1 MVERPEATRLSEIWH
16 ARCPV
21 PTPLSL
27 AVQLGWV
34 ERMLKEEGGVQLRSS
49 PEDADPAHTEQYYES
64 TRPNSF
70 RHGGSVPALC
80 ARAGGLKTRVIGLSW
95 TNEYQAVIALPQ
107 AGLTDIKQLRG
118 SRIGI
123 PLHDSPI
130 DHSRAAALRAFSA
143 ILATEGL
150 SFRDVE
156 LIDLPDH
163 PVPSVTR
170 DGAVIATGS
179 GRRGRNRYT
188 SEVHALA
195 RGDVDA
201 VYVKDASG
209 AQATH
214 LLGAMVIG
222 NIGFHPDPG
231 VRINNCT
238 PRPLTVSQFLLDH
251 HPEVVRGLLAQV
263 VLAGEWACTHR
274 EETLTMVAR
283 ETGWSESW
291 VRYAYGEDVHKGLRL
306 SLASEW
312 IDGLNTFKNFLH
324 AAGFLAADFGI
335 DEWIDPAPLQ
345 DVLEA
350 LGQAVTAPGRT
361 RVQVSSNSTPRPPVY
376 H

>member
-1 MVERPEATRLSEIWH
+1 MVERPQVTRLTEIWH

-70 RHGGSVPALC
+70 RHGGSIPAIC
-80 ARAGGLKTRVIGLSW
+80 ARAGGLKTRVIGLTW

-118 SRIGI
+118 RRIGI

-209 AQATH
+209 AQAAH

-238 PRPLTVSQFLLDH
+238 PRPVTVSQFLLDH
-251 HPEVVRGLLAQV
+251 HPDIVRGLLTQV

-274 EETLTMVAR
+274 EETLAMVAR

-291 VRYAYGEDVHKGLRL
+291 VRYAYGDDVHKGLRL
-306 SLASEW
+306 SLAAEW
-312 IDGLNTFKNFLH
+312 IDGLNTFKNFLY
-324 AAGFLAADFGI
+324 AQGFLAGDFSV

-350 LGQAVTAPGRT
+350 LRHAGKAPGRT
-361 RVQVSSNSTPRPPVY
+361 RAKVSSDASPRPPVY

>member
-1 MVERPEATRLSEIWH
+1 MVERPQATRLTEIWH

-49 PEDADPAHTEQYYES
+49 PEDADPTHSERYYES

-70 RHGGSVPALC
+70 RHGGSVPAIC
-80 ARAGGLKTRVIGLSW
+80 ARADGLKTRVIGLSW

-118 SRIGI
+118 RRIGI

-130 DHSRAAALRAFSA
+130 DHSRASALRAFSA

-274 EETLTMVAR
+274 EETFTMVAR

-291 VRYAYGEDVHKGLRL
+291 VRYAYGEDVYKSLRL
-306 SLASEW
+306 SLAPDW
-312 IDGLNTFKNFLH
+312 IEGLDTFKNFL
-324 AAGFLAADFGI
+324 AAQGFLAANFAI
-335 DEWIDPAPLQ
+335 DAWIDPQPLQ
-345 DVLEA
+345 DVLEGLRHA
-350 LGQAVTAPGRT
+350 RTAPGRIRA
-361 RVQVSSNSTPRPPVY
+361 RVSPGSAALPPIY

>member
-1 MVERPEATRLSEIWH
+1 
-16 ARCPV
+16 
-21 PTPLSL
+21 
-27 AVQLGWV
+27 
-34 ERMLKEEGGVQLRSS
+34 MLKEEGGVQLRSS

-70 RHGGSVPALC
+70 RHGGSIPAIC
-80 ARAGGLKTRVIGLSW
+80 ARAGGLKTRVIGLTW

-118 SRIGI
+118 RRIGI

-209 AQATH
+209 AQAAH

-251 HPEVVRGLLAQV
+251 HPDIVRGLLAQV

-324 AAGFLAADFGI
+324 AKGFLAGDFGI

-350 LGQAVTAPGRT
+350 LRHAGTAPGRT
-361 RVQVSSNSTPRPPVY
+361 RAPVLSDSSPRPPVY